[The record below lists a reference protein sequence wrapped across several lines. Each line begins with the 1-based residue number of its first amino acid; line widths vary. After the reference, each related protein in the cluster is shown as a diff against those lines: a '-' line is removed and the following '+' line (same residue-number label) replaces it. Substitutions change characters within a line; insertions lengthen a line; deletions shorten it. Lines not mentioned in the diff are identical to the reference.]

1 MKDLKLCELLCVGVL
16 VCWGLGVLGC
26 WSVGLLVCSCV
37 RDASVAKSL
46 FVQLGC

>member
-16 VCWGLGVLGC
+16 GCWGLGVLGC

-37 RDASVAKSL
+37 RHASVAKSL
-46 FVQLGC
+46 FVQLGG